1 MTVDKEMEKNII
13 KMIRVKKYTHE
24 PEILAA
30 LDHVATT
37 QEELNELLYQE
48 ISPIYLCG
56 ENFVIPEHKQY
67 LQFIAINEPVVEYI
81 STLNYDDMFV
91 MPYQPSPLHKTFAEE
106 LDGKGNEG
114 LYKVMVAG
122 IQSFT
127 FDKRKSTQE
136 LYSVIIN
143 SDLPILR

>member
-1 MTVDKEMEKNII
+1 MTADKAMEKNII

-24 PEILAA
+24 PEVLAA

-37 QEELNELLYQE
+37 QEELDELLYQE

-56 ENFVIPEHKQY
+56 EAFTIPEHKQY
-67 LQFIAINEPVVEYI
+67 LQFISINEPVLEYSSI
-81 STLNYDDMFV
+81 LNYDDMFV
-91 MPYQPSPLHKTFAEE
+91 MPYQASPLHKTFGEE
-106 LDGKGNEG
+106 LADKGNER
-114 LYKVMVAG
+114 LYKVLVAG

-127 FDKRKSTQE
+127 FDKRRSNRE
-136 LYSVIIN
+136 LYSLIVN